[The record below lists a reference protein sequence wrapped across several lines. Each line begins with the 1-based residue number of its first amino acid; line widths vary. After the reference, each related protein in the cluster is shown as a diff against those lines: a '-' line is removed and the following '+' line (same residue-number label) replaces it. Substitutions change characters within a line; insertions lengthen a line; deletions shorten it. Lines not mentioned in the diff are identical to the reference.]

1 MQKHVKTLKNTL
13 MITID
18 NLQVNYGNNHV
29 LNGLC
34 LDIASNT
41 IHGLVGLNGSGK
53 TTLLNTLYG
62 LKSKAKGA
70 IQYNDEALK
79 RNNIAYLET
88 INYFYPRIT
97 GKEYLTIFKTQNPR
111 FDIDKWNTL
120 FELPLNKLIDDY
132 STGMKKKLA
141 IMGIIC
147 LNREVLIL
155 DEPFNGIDLETVQ
168 KIKTLLLNLKTNKT
182 IIITSHILES
192 LMPICDS
199 ISYLNNGK
207 IEFTKRKKNFDE
219 IENDIFAVHQDD
231 LDKKIQ
237 ELIGK

>member
-1 MQKHVKTLKNTL
+1 
-13 MITID
+13 MIKID
-18 NLQVNYGNNHV
+18 NLQVNYGNNNV
-29 LNGLC
+29 LNNLS
-34 LDIASNT
+34 LEISSNT

-53 TTLLNTLYG
+53 TTLLNTIYG
-62 LKSKAKGA
+62 LKNKVHGT
-70 IQYNDEALK
+70 IQYYDEAIK

-97 GKEYLTIFKTQNPR
+97 GKEYLHIFKTQNIN

-141 IMGIIC
+141 LMGIIC
-147 LNREVLIL
+147 LDREVLIL

-168 KIKTLLLNLKTNKT
+168 KIKTLLLKLKIKKT

-199 ISYLNNGK
+199 ISYLNDGK
-207 IEFTKRKKNFDE
+207 VEFTKGKKNFDE
-219 IENDIFAVHQDD
+219 IENDIFAVHQDN

-237 ELIGK
+237 QLIG

>member
-1 MQKHVKTLKNTL
+1 
-13 MITID
+13 MIKID
-18 NLQVNYGNNHV
+18 KLEVNYGNNNV
-29 LNGLC
+29 LNELC
-34 LDIASNT
+34 LEISGNT

-53 TTLLNTLYG
+53 TTLLNTIYG
-62 LKSKAKGA
+62 LKRKVKGT
-70 IQYNDEALK
+70 IQYYDEDIK
-79 RNNIAYLET
+79 RKKIAYLET

-97 GKEYLTIFKTQNPR
+97 GKEYLNIFKTQNPN
-111 FDIDKWNTL
+111 FDTDKWNTL

-147 LNREVLIL
+147 LNRDVLIL

-168 KIKTLLLNLKTNKT
+168 KIKTLLLNLKTKKT
-182 IIITSHILES
+182 IIVTSHILES

-219 IENDIFAVHQDD
+219 IEKDIFAVHQDD
-231 LDKKIQ
+231 LDKTIQ
-237 ELIGK
+237 GLIG

>member
-1 MQKHVKTLKNTL
+1 
-13 MITID
+13 MIKID
-18 NLQVNYGNNHV
+18 NLKVNYGNNNV
-29 LNGLC
+29 LNELC
-34 LDIASNT
+34 LEISSNT

-53 TTLLNTLYG
+53 TTLLNTIYG
-62 LKSKAKGA
+62 LKSKVLGT
-70 IQYNDEALK
+70 IQCNDEDIK
-79 RNNIAYLET
+79 RNDIAYLET

-97 GKEYLTIFKTQNPR
+97 SKEYLNIFKTQNPI

-120 FELPLNKLIDDY
+120 FDLPLNKLIDDY

-141 IMGIIC
+141 LMGIIC

-168 KIKTLLLNLKTNKT
+168 KIKTLLLKLKTKKT

-192 LMPICDS
+192 LLPICDS
-199 ISYLNNGK
+199 ISYLNDGK
-207 IEFTKRKKNFDE
+207 IEFTKKKKNFNE
-219 IENDIFAVHQDD
+219 IENDIFAMHQDS

-237 ELIGK
+237 ELIGQ

>member
-1 MQKHVKTLKNTL
+1 
-13 MITID
+13 MIKID
-18 NLQVNYGNNHV
+18 NLKVNYGNNNV
-29 LNGLC
+29 LNELC
-34 LDIASNT
+34 LEISSNT

-53 TTLLNTLYG
+53 TTLLNTIYG
-62 LKSKAKGA
+62 LKSKVLGT
-70 IQYNDEALK
+70 IQCNDEDIK
-79 RNNIAYLET
+79 RNDIAYLET

-97 GKEYLTIFKTQNPR
+97 GKEYLNIFKTQNPI

-120 FELPLNKLIDDY
+120 FDLPLNKLIDDY

-141 IMGIIC
+141 LMGIIC

-168 KIKTLLLNLKTNKT
+168 KIKTLLLKLKTKKT

-192 LMPICDS
+192 LLPICDS
-199 ISYLNNGK
+199 ISYLNDGK
-207 IEFTKRKKNFDE
+207 IEFTKKKKNFNE
-219 IENDIFAVHQDD
+219 IGNDIFAMHQDS

-237 ELIGK
+237 ELIGQ

>member
-1 MQKHVKTLKNTL
+1 
-13 MITID
+13 MIKID
-18 NLQVNYGNNHV
+18 NLKVNYGNNNV
-29 LNGLC
+29 LSELC

-53 TTLLNTLYG
+53 TTLLNTIYG
-62 LKSKAKGA
+62 LKKMVKGT
-70 IQYNDEALK
+70 IQYYDEDIK
-79 RNNIAYLET
+79 RRNIAYLET

-97 GKEYLTIFKTQNPR
+97 GKEYLNIFKTQNPN

-120 FELPLNKLIDDY
+120 FELPLTKLIDDY

-141 IMGIIC
+141 FMGIIC
-147 LNREVLIL
+147 LNRDILIL

-168 KIKTLLLNLKTNKT
+168 KIKTLLLKLKTKKT

-192 LMPICDS
+192 LLPICDS

-207 IEFTKRKKNFDE
+207 IEFTKRKKHFDE
-219 IENDIFAVHQDD
+219 IENDIFAAHQDN

-237 ELIGK
+237 DLIGQ

>member
-1 MQKHVKTLKNTL
+1 
-13 MITID
+13 MIKID
-18 NLQVNYGNNHV
+18 NLQVNYGDNNV
-29 LNGLC
+29 LNNLS
-34 LDIASNT
+34 LEISSNT

-53 TTLLNTLYG
+53 TTLLNTIYG
-62 LKSKAKGA
+62 LKNKVQGTIRYDGEA
-70 IQYNDEALK
+70 IR

-97 GKEYLTIFKTQNPR
+97 GKEYLHIFKTQNVN

-141 IMGIIC
+141 LMGIIC
-147 LNREVLIL
+147 LDREVLIL

-168 KIKTLLLNLKTNKT
+168 KIKTLLLKLKIKKT

-199 ISYLNNGK
+199 ISYLNSSK

-219 IENDIFAVHQDD
+219 IENDIFAVHQDN

-237 ELIGK
+237 QLIGQ

>member
-1 MQKHVKTLKNTL
+1 MQKQLKTLKNIF
-13 MITID
+13 MIKID
-18 NLQVNYGNNHV
+18 KLNVNYGNNNV
-29 LNGLC
+29 LNELC

-53 TTLLNTLYG
+53 TTLLNTIYG
-62 LKSKAKGA
+62 LKSKVKGT
-70 IQYNDEALK
+70 IQYQDEDIK
-79 RNNIAYLET
+79 RKNIAYLET

-97 GKEYLTIFKTQNPR
+97 GKEYLNIFKTQNPN

-147 LNREVLIL
+147 LNRDVIIL
-155 DEPFNGIDLETVQ
+155 DEPFNGVDLDTVQ
-168 KIKTLLLNLKTNKT
+168 KIKTLLLQLKSRKT

-192 LMPICDS
+192 LLPICDS
-199 ISYLNNGK
+199 ISYLNDRK
-207 IEFTKRKKNFDE
+207 IEFTKNRNNFNE
-219 IENDIFAVHQDD
+219 IENEIFAVHQEK
-231 LDKKIQ
+231 LDNKIQ
-237 ELIGK
+237 DLIGH